1 MKFVINSFLLLFLFS
16 CNGSGGDSASS
27 SPVQSVLPDGYFAY
41 SNGTTYGIHGQV
53 SNSGTTYL
61 ITHYDIANN
70 RYQIESGTISY
81 NGNVLTFTILASAP
95 ANCMSGN
102 ASWDFSFND
111 SSVTLVSQLQN
122 ITITAVRVNYGVSSF
137 VSAGATQFCWL

>member
-1 MKFVINSFLLLFLFS
+1 MKLFFYLLILVTFIS
-16 CNGSGGDSASS
+16 CNGSDGGGGATSA
-27 SPVQSVLPDGYFAY
+27 QQTVLPDGYFAY
-41 SNGTTYGIHGQV
+41 SNGTTHGIHGQV

-70 RYQIESGTISY
+70 RYQMESGTISY

-95 ANCMSGN
+95 DNCMSGN

-137 VSAGATQFCWL
+137 VSPGATQFCWD